1 MPTNESHTAG
11 WALAAEMCRWMQL
24 RTIEYHPGGGQNDCL
39 RLTTDGHFL
48 ARLAEWETY
57 AFDINLG
64 GSVHI
69 IGSPNGARSAFIP
82 QQTWVDAYREG
93 ELTRL
98 ARDILRSAGF
108 DPVRAVSTYAEGLTV
123 QVAAAIL
130 RICADDASDWK
141 IQSVWRDDDEGLNL
155 CREYDSPFPEMA
167 PISESAWVV
176 LRDDQPRA
184 WLALGWLWTKYGE
197 RRDLMAERGR
207 GRPIDDLAK
216 IATRPRPN
224 APQAAEIFTSGSN
237 D

>member
-39 RLTTDGHFL
+39 RLTTDGRFL
-48 ARLAEWETY
+48 ARQAEWKTY

-64 GSVHI
+64 GSIHI
-69 IGSPNGARSAFIP
+69 IESPNGDKSGLVP
-82 QQTWVDAYREG
+82 HETWVDAYREG
-93 ELTRL
+93 QLTRL
-98 ARDILRSAGF
+98 ARDILLSAGF
-108 DPVRAVSTYAEGLTV
+108 DPVRAVPTCAEGLTI

-216 IATRPRPN
+216 IATRPRPKT
-224 APQAAEIFTSGSN
+224 PLAAEIFTIESN

>member
-1 MPTNESHTAG
+1 MTS
-11 WALAAEMCRWMQL
+11 
-24 RTIEYHPGGGQNDCL
+24 I
-39 RLTTDGHFL
+39 
-48 ARLAEWETY
+48 
-57 AFDINLG
+57 
-64 GSVHI
+64 
-69 IGSPNGARSAFIP
+69 
-82 QQTWVDAYREG
+82 
-93 ELTRL
+93 TRL
-98 ARDILRSAGF
+98 ARGILLSAGF
-108 DPVRAVSTYAEGLTV
+108 DPLRAVPTYAEGLTI

-216 IATRPRPN
+216 IATRPRPKT
-224 APQAAEIFTSGSN
+224 PLAAEIFTIESN

>member
-39 RLTTDGHFL
+39 RLTTEGRFL
-48 ARLAEWETY
+48 AGQAEWKTY

-64 GSVHI
+64 GSIHI
-69 IGSPNGARSAFIP
+69 IESPNGDKSGLVP
-82 QQTWVDAYREG
+82 HETWVDAYREG
-93 ELTRL
+93 QLTRL
-98 ARDILRSAGF
+98 ARDILLSAGF
-108 DPVRAVSTYAEGLTV
+108 DTWGPVPTCAEGLTI

-130 RICADDASDWK
+130 RIYANDASDWK
-141 IQSVWRDDDEGLNL
+141 IQSVWLDDHEGLNR
-155 CREYDSPFPEMA
+155 CEEYNSPFPEMA
-167 PISESAWVV
+167 PVSESAWVV
-176 LRDDQPRA
+176 LRDDRPQA
-184 WLALGWLWTKYGE
+184 WLALGWLWTKYCE

-207 GRPIDDLAK
+207 GRPIDDLAR

>member
-11 WALAAEMCRWMQL
+11 WALTAEMCRWMQL

-141 IQSVWRDDDEGLNL
+141 IQSVWRDDDDGLNL
-155 CREYDSPFPEMA
+155 SLKSQRVHDPRHPWRQKSLRSNRTTSPNSPRTLLDPFGEPPIQLHGEDGSLSRSICQTSASLFLYRNKNRVICDVEEWCR
-167 PISESAWVV
+167 
-176 LRDDQPRA
+176 
-184 WLALGWLWTKYGE
+184 
-197 RRDLMAERGR
+197 
-207 GRPIDDLAK
+207 
-216 IATRPRPN
+216 
-224 APQAAEIFTSGSN
+224 
-237 D
+237 